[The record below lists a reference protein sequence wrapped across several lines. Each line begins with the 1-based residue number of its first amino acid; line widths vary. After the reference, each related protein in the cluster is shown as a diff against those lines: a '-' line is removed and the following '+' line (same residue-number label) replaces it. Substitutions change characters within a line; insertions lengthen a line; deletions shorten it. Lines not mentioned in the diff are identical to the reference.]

1 MANSKRDTLSTGHA
15 RSNRIPSDMSAS
27 KGEYAKPRQPMAPA
41 APPVQI
47 SHPSSGS
54 AYHQLPTTLNANC
67 AQTASSP
74 SHVQDT
80 RCPNTIR
87 PKYAPPPP
95 IDLWDCCHCGH
106 TNFPV
111 HCPVLCGGCQ
121 HQKCPRCTPTPDQ
134 HMPLTVR
141 RRGVELVES
150 LPRHHY

>member
-47 SHPSSGS
+47 SHPFSGR

-87 PKYAPPPP
+87 PKYDPPPP

-121 HQKCPRCTPTPDQ
+121 HQKCSRCTPTPDR

-150 LPRHHY
+150 LSRHHY